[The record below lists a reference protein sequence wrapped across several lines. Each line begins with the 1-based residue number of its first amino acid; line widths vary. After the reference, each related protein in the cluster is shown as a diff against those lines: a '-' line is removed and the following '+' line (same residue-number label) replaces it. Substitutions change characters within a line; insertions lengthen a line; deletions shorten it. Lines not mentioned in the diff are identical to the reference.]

1 MGVPGPLAA
10 ADSSAGLCPQ
20 SPPSRAAPHR
30 HSGPKPG
37 RDPASFPSEPGPAGA
52 REPGNPS
59 LAARRPQAPGCPR
72 PRASTR
78 TEGGRGTWEGDR
90 AVQKTLPQG
99 GYSGPALTSA
109 SPPGRWQHCAGPPR
123 LPDRGTRLT
132 SARKGRMVGCPRK
145 WEGQRERREEKE
157 LCILNPSI
165 CDSRI
170 QHIILNHV
178 YLTFLTFDTF

>member
-1 MGVPGPLAA
+1 MPGPPAA

-20 SPPSRAAPHR
+20 QPPSPAAPRR
-30 HSGPKPG
+30 HSGPKPR

-59 LAARRPQAPGCPR
+59 LEARRPQAPGCPC
-72 PRASTR
+72 PRASSR
-78 TEGGRGTWEGDR
+78 TEGRPGAREGDR
-90 AVQKTLPQG
+90 AAQKTLPQG

-132 SARKGRMVGCPRK
+132 SARRGRMVGCPRK
-145 WEGQRERREEKE
+145 WEGQREREGAEAARAPP
-157 LCILNPSI
+157 LVAHA
-165 CDSRI
+165 RAA
-170 QHIILNHV
+170 
-178 YLTFLTFDTF
+178 FLACSGCLSAPFNGDFYP